1 MPTVTGDNFYIDKH
15 TLQFRTGESSIAS
28 IAYDKTQEEISI
40 SNAGTGSINIGD
52 AGGDIFIGDG
62 SIETDIV
69 FEQNGSI
76 RALANKTLKLGQSD
90 SDVKVNAQN
99 FIVSGDASFSG
110 AMTINGNPV
119 MTGASDLDTDTLQT
133 VTDRGSSTTNAIT
146 ISSNNLQLSDSHY
159 VRFGNT
165 NYRIQGSNGG
175 GYLKLYAGGS
185 EAIHIDSS
193 RNVALGNTSAG
204 AKFEVR
210 TDNNTTNNVA
220 IRGESSTGAYF
231 RLYHGGAIDTEG
243 NITAA
248 RFIQDTNV
256 GNNFY
261 AIQLS
266 RSSASDSNP
275 DIYGSDNGLVLG
287 ANASEDVLKLDTGN
301 TVLVRGGSDPDTNS
315 YKADFAVG
323 VGTNP
328 QISWRNQQVQIG
340 GTDMNWGGKVFHD
353 GTFQMAG
360 WSSHMKFYTQS
371 SSSSA
376 YDIYFSPW
384 NGSSVSEAMRILGEG
399 RVGIGTNN
407 PSVLLDV
414 YNTGGW
420 GNIDIDGTSGGELRF
435 QKAGSTYLAIY
446 ASDTSSTSSV
456 IKATDHL
463 HIYSNADSDG
473 SHSIYLD
480 DAGDVGIGTTDPSA
494 KLHVAGGNIIVD
506 SQYGIRFN
514 DYNTRIYT
522 NAETPE
528 DLIIEADQD
537 LLLTPD
543 GNVGIGTTSMA
554 GGAKVTIQASN
565 TNQIHTGLLINS
577 YQSTAATAGNGVG
590 IVMGQDNGVYSS
602 KIANVWTNNNP
613 SYLQTNIAFYTMHDS
628 YAAGSETEKMRLT
641 SQGRLGI
648 GVTNPSAMLH
658 VEGTMQVKGANGW
671 AGTDTQGGS
680 IYISTEGQAILGN
693 MGANYARPMISS
705 ASNAITIGSNGTS
718 AIRNIKYHAGNG
730 AGAAD
735 SEHNFYTSGNNV
747 RLHIAKDGNVGIGTD
762 NPARNLTVASSS
774 TNALIQ
780 LANSTTSSNADNG
793 LEIFVSDNDAGIVN
807 RENGYL
813 RFDTNNLERIRIASD
828 GSVGIGSTNPV
839 QKLDVAGVIRSSVT
853 SRIQADT
860 YNNSANSANIIY
872 RSSTSTIVG
881 NNASALVILDGG
893 NVGIGTTNPQ
903 TTLTVGSDGDEDGIE
918 LREAGNLKFKVRP
931 SSSHAYLSLY
941 DSTVNEDIRLNTNGD
956 SWIGGGSL
964 AVGMT
969 DPSTSRVRIKG
980 GTSDASTNAL
990 QCIDSSSAQLFYVR
1004 NDGVVSVDHN
1014 YFYAAAS
1021 AGAYVQHDL
1030 RVRGSLSNDGG
1041 ALAINGDVNFDSNTL
1056 YVDSSN
1062 NRIGIGT
1069 TNPQEELDLR
1079 GDMRLDSAG
1088 NTDRSIYFRNQSS
1101 IAKVRSDAALQF
1113 DVGVSSSPTAAMYI
1127 EEDTRDVGIGITS
1140 PTSKLHIYGGN
1151 VTGLAGS
1158 LRNDSKNRMNMKVAM
1173 TDVTRYIGTVTQY
1186 GNGDSAGFTIRIY
1199 DGAEKVFRIVR
1210 VVVQNSSGTNYP
1222 SITVEGGG
1230 EDTDIHID
1238 LKYKNRDGNPL
1249 KTDFF
1254 LDPTGTKYFNQ
1265 YIEIEGYIFKDTGY
1279 NTTSL
1284 SSCSLDDDLA
1294 LNVLDHG
1301 NGSRV
1306 GIGTTDPSAKLHA
1319 EGSMIVKGDSS
1330 WAGTDNNNAAIFM
1343 NTNARGLHGAFS
1355 SSYARNLIQANNNYI
1370 ELGNQGTSLIY
1381 GFKFYA
1387 GSTSSSVGTYDF
1399 FTSGTNSRLHIEK
1412 GGNVG
1417 IGTTNPAYK
1426 LDVNGTFRSVG
1437 NAYLNSDVQVGG
1449 DQIIFTNDAASAYI
1463 QAADALYIE
1472 SDYDNDDS
1480 NNKPIV
1486 FKCSASERMRIQ
1498 GDGNVGIGIT
1508 SPSQT
1513 LHVKGIGMIEDA
1525 SSTSFGTL
1533 QFGTDTSRYVRGNSA
1548 EIQFG
1553 STIQQLHFQKTNAA
1567 AQIASS
1573 AADGTDAIQLLA
1585 RTVHTSA
1592 NILEVINGNGTT
1604 PIFTIDYAGHVGIGT
1619 DSPDTLLHLE
1629 ASDPVLKIRDSSTT
1643 TNSATLW
1650 LQESDTYGVKINYES
1665 NGGDRGRDFLTI
1677 DTLAASDSNNQAG
1690 NHDNAWGIDQD
1701 GYVMPHKGAVDG
1713 NLLKSYEWLL
1723 YGSQVSGSTP
1733 SFPQNGATAENARI
1747 YGNNPFG
1754 EPAILWHTPSQD
1766 AVDGGDGGWN
1776 SDTFIVDRGKTYRTS
1791 VWVKKETDTPADG
1804 NLYLGTSYVD
1814 NLNGTYNTNP
1824 YFLGGNTLSSFG
1836 ESGQWYL
1843 FVGYIYDSGHTGVSS
1858 HPDGGIYDRNGR
1870 KLASANSFKFTDSGD
1885 PSDGLSSNFNTSR
1898 QRVYNYYDANTGSK
1912 TYWWGPRFEPLEAS
1926 TPTLQQVL
1934 NSPTS
1939 DTGASFM
1946 GAVGVGTSTQSQ
1958 TNEVKLH
1965 VYKNANRATTV
1976 VQNNNHVARLE
1987 AYGTATAIDTAASN
2001 GVFIRNNGSNRV
2013 HFDAGG
2019 NVGIGVDDP
2028 DTKLEVQNTVG
2039 SPMLHLRPNAASSA
2053 LNPLILYRSQLNGS
2067 ANYMLCEGTST
2078 YFGTYH
2084 GGTPSDKSEM
2094 IRILPSSADAPSLR
2108 IGDAGSAG
2116 ANLQVGGNVYLSNNS
2131 TSYINGGNVG
2141 IGTTSPSD
2149 KLEVYANGAD
2159 VALRIHEDAGTH
2171 QARLHLRRGGSDW
2184 EIINDNNL
2192 TIEGEGTERM
2202 RINAGDGNVG
2212 IGITNPAAK
2221 LHIDVTTEDN
2231 QPALRISKV
2240 SDQNENALEV
2250 HHGTTSST
2258 RGIADFTNS
2267 AGSVLHLR
2275 GDRKVGIGTTSP
2287 AATLDILGDNS
2298 SNAFNIIQGGET
2310 AFRFST
2316 YIEPTN
2322 TNTPV
2327 FRQGLYYNTIE
2338 NATIA
2343 YCRGG
2348 SSVGGFLT
2356 FQTNNGTER
2365 MRLDTNGRLGI
2376 GVTSPTEKLHVEGKL
2391 RLGTTPVI
2399 NSHDTITIDIDSN
2412 NNQSTNYFRVTKDGE
2427 ATELMR
2433 VQEDGNV
2440 GIGTTNP
2447 AVNLHVESSTSAQ
2460 FKVGNGTQFVRL
2472 YADADEATILADGS
2486 VDMRFYVGGGEK
2498 MRLDTAGRLG
2508 IGTTNPA
2515 AKLHVH
2521 DGHIRMSNGYKID
2534 WGGTNV
2540 RIDGDNSS
2548 DYFRIFTSSTER
2560 LRVDT
2565 DGNVGIGV
2573 TDPDHKLHV
2582 NGTIAIKGGE
2592 LADTARIHFQA
2603 SDESN
2608 RFTLESDFNSSTTT
2622 DLLGF
2627 RSTTADNI
2635 LVLKGNGNVG
2645 IGTTNPTEKLHV
2657 EGNIE
2662 LINNGSIGSL
2672 DGNYWQRI
2680 RFEDGSPSTTN
2691 AFNFETRN
2699 GAGSFIPHMVIR
2711 NDGNVGVGSSTPSAK
2726 LDVDGTI
2733 KTKVYGI
2740 SSLPSASPA
2749 GQRAMVSDSYY
2760 TFGSSSL
2767 GSTVYAGGS
2776 AVAPV
2781 YSDGSYW
2788 RYG

>member
-28 IAYDKTQEEISI
+28 IAYDKTQEGISI

-266 RSSASDSNP
+266 RSSVSDSNP

-340 GTDMNWGGKVFHD
+340 GTDMNWAGKVFHD

-473 SHSIYLD
+473 SHSIYLN
-480 DAGDVGIGTTDPSA
+480 DA
-494 KLHVAGGNIIVD
+494 
-506 SQYGIRFN
+506 
-514 DYNTRIYT
+514 
-522 NAETPE
+522 
-528 DLIIEADQD
+528 
-537 LLLTPD
+537 
-543 GNVGIGTTSMA
+543 GNVGIGTVSPA
-554 GGAKVTIQASN
+554 YKLDVVDSDGGTLARFKDSDSSHKGIIIQGD
-565 TNQIHTGLLINS
+565 TN
-577 YQSTAATAGNGVG
+577 
-590 IVMGQDNGVYSS
+590 
-602 KIANVWTNNNP
+602 
-613 SYLQTNIAFYTMHDS
+613 
-628 YAAGSETEKMRLT
+628 
-641 SQGRLGI
+641 
-648 GVTNPSAMLH
+648 
-658 VEGTMQVKGANGW
+658 
-671 AGTDTQGGS
+671 GGS
-680 IYISTEGQAILGN
+680 ITNNTAFTSEVIYLQNS
-693 MGANYARPMISS
+693 ANAMR
-705 ASNAITIGSNGTS
+705 
-718 AIRNIKYHAGNG
+718 
-730 AGAAD
+730 
-735 SEHNFYTSGNNV
+735 FYTDGTEAV
-747 RLHIAKDGNVGIGTD
+747 RIDSSQRVGIGTNSVNGFTHINGRMLVESPTVPSTLAISD
-762 NPARNLTVASSS
+762 SGDATKNLR
-774 TNALIQ
+774 L
-780 LANSTTSSNADNG
+780 
-793 LEIFVSDNDAGIVN
+793 
-807 RENGYL
+807 GYEPTW
-813 RFDTNNLERIRIASD
+813 DVGSISASD
-828 GSVGIGSTNPV
+828 FG
-839 QKLDVAGVIRSSVT
+839 AGWKNIVIAP
-853 SRIQADT
+853 IAGD
-860 YNNSANSANIIY
+860 
-872 RSSTSTIVG
+872 
-881 NNASALVILDGG
+881 
-893 NVGIGTTNPQ
+893 VGIGTTNPQ
-903 TTLTVGSDGDEDGIE
+903 TKLTVGSDGNEDGIE

-1127 EEDTRDVGIGITS
+1127 EEDTR
-1140 PTSKLHIYGGN
+1140 N
-1151 VTGLAGS
+1151 
-1158 LRNDSKNRMNMKVAM
+1158 
-1173 TDVTRYIGTVTQY
+1173 
-1186 GNGDSAGFTIRIY
+1186 
-1199 DGAEKVFRIVR
+1199 
-1210 VVVQNSSGTNYP
+1210 
-1222 SITVEGGG
+1222 
-1230 EDTDIHID
+1230 
-1238 LKYKNRDGNPL
+1238 
-1249 KTDFF
+1249 
-1254 LDPTGTKYFNQ
+1254 
-1265 YIEIEGYIFKDTGY
+1265 
-1279 NTTSL
+1279 
-1284 SSCSLDDDLA
+1284 
-1294 LNVLDHG
+1294 
-1301 NGSRV
+1301 V
-1306 GIGTTDPSAKLHA
+1306 GIGTTGPSTPLHVKGNIRAEASSSTAFADFKSSQVYANSAYDIIVGTNNSLSFRTNDTRRMTILGDGNVGIGTTNPSAQLDVIY
-1319 EGSMIVKGDSS
+1319 GSSKDGIFVKDE
-1330 WAGTDNNNAAIFM
+1330 AGGAVTLLGADGSNNARARFYNGSHATAIELNANAGSATYFNAGNVGIGTTGPATTLDVDGLISSDQIRSKKYTSLSGSANDWFPIGSINEHQTGPVLFQVITAYHSNM
-1343 NTNARGLHGAFS
+1343 SFIVAKGYGSSQEHSITLLSSIDSNNT
-1355 SSYARNLIQANNNYI
+1355 SYANIKGVRVRQDGQVEIQLYW
-1370 ELGNQGTSLIY
+1370 TSGPSVVVNVTARSTTDPVSLPSSL
-1381 GFKFYA
+1381 A
-1387 GSTSSSVGTYDF
+1387 TSTSSENIIDTVTNEDGKLRSRKLIT
-1399 FTSGTNSRLHIEK
+1399 TSSNVQLSDNGISYLN

-1417 IGTTNPAYK
+1417 IGTTNPARNLTVASSSTNALIQLANSTTSSNADNGLEIFVSDNDAGIVNRENGYLRFDTNNLERIRIASDGSVGIGSTNPVQKLDVAGVIRSSVTSRIQADTYNNSANSANIIYRSSTSTIVGNNASALVILDGGNVGIGTTNPTAK
-1426 LDVNGTFRSVG
+1426 LDVNGAFRSVG

-2039 SPMLHLRPNAASSA
+2039 APMLHLRPNAASSA
-2053 LNPLILYRSQLNGS
+2053 LNPLILYRSQLDGS

-2078 YFGTYH
+2078 YFGTYN
-2084 GGTPSDKSEM
+2084 GGVPSDKSEM
-2094 IRILPSSADAPSLR
+2094 IRILPNSSDAPSLR

-2131 TSYINGGNVG
+2131 ASYINGGNVG
-2141 IGTTSPSD
+2141 IGTTNPQSYLDVKTQIRVRDSNSD
-2149 KLEVYANGAD
+2149 DTHAFLDSNASEGRLRLNNGSNWGLIARGSANNPYLGAYYGGSLNIVGFSSSDAASVHHTLTKFDFANQRVGIGSTTPAHKLD
-2159 VALRIHEDAGTH
+2159 VAGSIQAKDAGFLAGVGGDSDGFIFHDLYTAGGVH
-2171 QARLHLRRGGSDW
+2171 YGYKAFSNSTRLSTVTDGVER
-2184 EIINDNNL
+2184 L
-2192 TIEGEGTERM
+2192 TVDVNGK
-2202 RINAGDGNVG
+2202 VG

-2287 AATLDILGDNS
+2287 AATLDILGDNN

-2447 AVNLHVESSTSAQ
+2447 HSLLEVSNNSDDATLIVSNKTNGANGAYLRLLEAGSAFDTYGYLGGYIQYDGNNNLINIGRHNV
-2460 FKVGNGTQFVRL
+2460 NGTTFSDDV
-2472 YADADEATILADGS
+2472 
-2486 VDMRFYVGGGEK
+2486 
-2498 MRLDTAGRLG
+2498 
-2508 IGTTNPA
+2508 PA
-2515 AKLHVH
+2515 ISIK
-2521 DGHIRMSNGYKID
+2521 RS
-2534 WGGTNV
+2534 
-2540 RIDGDNSS
+2540 
-2548 DYFRIFTSSTER
+2548 
-2560 LRVDT
+2560 
-2565 DGNVGIGV
+2565 DGNVGIGI
-2573 TDPDHKLHV
+2573 TAPSSRLEV
-2582 NGTIAIKGGE
+2582 NGDVTITNKLIHAGDTDTFLEFTNNTITLDAGGE
-2592 LADTARIHFQA
+2592 EHIKLEVGGVTINEGGQPNDFRIEGDTDTFLFFVDGSAD
-2603 SDESN
+2603 
-2608 RFTLESDFNSSTTT
+2608 
-2622 DLLGF
+2622 
-2627 RSTTADNI
+2627 
-2635 LVLKGNGNVG
+2635 KVG
-2645 IGTTNPTEKLHV
+2645 IGT
-2657 EGNIE
+2657 
-2662 LINNGSIGSL
+2662 
-2672 DGNYWQRI
+2672 
-2680 RFEDGSPSTTN
+2680 
-2691 AFNFETRN
+2691 
-2699 GAGSFIPHMVIR
+2699 
-2711 NDGNVGVGSSTPSAK
+2711 STPTAL

-2733 KTKVYGI
+2733 KTKVHTIGA
-2740 SSLPSASPA
+2740 LPSASPA

>member
-628 YAAGSETEKMRLT
+628 YTAGSETEKMRLT

-1056 YVDSSN
+1056 YVDSST

-1127 EEDTRDVGIGITS
+1127 EEDTRDVGIGTTS
-1140 PTSKLHIYGGN
+1140 PTSRLHVVGGEIR
-1151 VTGLAGS
+1151 VKS
-1158 LRNDSKNRMNMKVAM
+1158 QILRNYKIAM
-1173 TDVTRYIGTVTQY
+1173 STTTTYVGTVSMY

-1199 DGAEKVFRIVR
+1199 DGAEKVWRFVR
-1210 VVVQNSSGTNYP
+1210 VVVQNSGGTNYP

-1238 LKYKNRDGNPL
+1238 LKYKNRDGNGN

-1254 LDPTGTKYFNQ
+1254 LDPTGTKFFNQ
-1265 YIEIEGYIFKDTGY
+1265 LIYVDGLLIDDTGY

-1284 SSCSLDDDLA
+1284 SSCSLDTDLA

-1498 GDGNVGIGIT
+1498 GDGNVGIG
-1508 SPSQT
+1508 
-1513 LHVKGIGMIEDA
+1513 
-1525 SSTSFGTL
+1525 
-1533 QFGTDTSRYVRGNSA
+1533 
-1548 EIQFG
+1548 
-1553 STIQQLHFQKTNAA
+1553 TN
-1567 AQIASS
+1567 
-1573 AADGTDAIQLLA
+1573 
-1585 RTVHTSA
+1585 
-1592 NILEVINGNGTT
+1592 
-1604 PIFTIDYAGHVGIGT
+1604 
-1619 DSPDTLLHLE
+1619 SPDTLLHLE

-1843 FVGYIYDSGHTGVSS
+1843 FVGYIFDSGHTGTAN

-2039 SPMLHLRPNAASSA
+2039 APMLHLRPNAASSA
-2053 LNPLILYRSQLNGS
+2053 LNPLILYRSQLDGS
-2067 ANYMLCEGTST
+2067 ANYMLCEGIST
-2078 YFGTYH
+2078 YFGTYN
-2084 GGTPSDKSEM
+2084 GGVPSDKSEM
-2094 IRILPSSADAPSLR
+2094 IRILPNSSDAPSLR

-2141 IGTTSPSD
+2141 IG
-2149 KLEVYANGAD
+2149 
-2159 VALRIHEDAGTH
+2159 
-2171 QARLHLRRGGSDW
+2171 
-2184 EIINDNNL
+2184 
-2192 TIEGEGTERM
+2192 
-2202 RINAGDGNVG
+2202 
-2212 IGITNPAAK
+2212 ITNPAAK

-2240 SDQNENALEV
+2240 SDQNENVLEV
-2250 HHGTTSST
+2250 HHGTTSSA

-2275 GDRKVGIGTTSP
+2275 GDRKVGIGTISP

-2327 FRQGLYYNTIE
+2327 FRQGLYYNTTE

-2376 GVTSPTEKLHVEGKL
+2376 GTTNPQRKLDVRGTAGIQYAPTAHDTQGSIVLIADGSNNSYIELKDGSSNIDVKINTAGDSYFNGGNVGIGTTSPSDKLHIEGKI
-2391 RLGTTPVI
+2391 RIGTTPVI
-2399 NSHDTITIDIDSN
+2399 HSHDTITIDIDSN

-2521 DGHIRMSNGYKID
+2521 DGHIRMSDGYKID

-2608 RFTLESDFNSSTTT
+2608 RFTLESDFNSTTTT

-2645 IGTTNPTEKLHV
+2645 IGTTNPHSLLEVSNNSDDATLIVSNKTNGANGAYLRLLEAGSAFDTYGYLGGYIQYDGNNNLINIGRHNVNGTTFSDDVPAISIKRSDGNVGIGTTSPSDKLEVYANGADVALRIHEDAGTHQARLHLRRGGSDWEIINDNNLTIEGEGTERMRINVGDGKVGIGTNPQSQLHV
-2657 EGNIE
+2657 EGTV
-2662 LINNGSIGSL
+2662 
-2672 DGNYWQRI
+2672 Q
-2680 RFEDGSPSTTN
+2680 
-2691 AFNFETRN
+2691 
-2699 GAGSFIPHMVIR
+2699 
-2711 NDGNVGVGSSTPSAK
+2711 
-2726 LDVDGTI
+2726 
-2733 KTKVYGI
+2733 TKVFTIGA
-2740 SSLPSASPA
+2740 LPSASPA